1 MEIVHYENEKTSVIL
16 GKDYCP
22 NSAMKNEFQSE
33 MINVQ
38 MVKIELHGQKL
49 LNYQVD
55 HNAQFILFHLKIRN
69 IYGRRLL
76 IDSNDFY
83 VKFDGQGP
91 YPCEEFFNYPNQF
104 YDRFYLEP
112 YASKEGILIFVVSK
126 NCKKIMLSY
135 DEEYEDNCKMYK
147 LKYILS

>member
-1 MEIVHYENEKTSVIL
+1 MKIVHYENEKTSVIL

-33 MINVQ
+33 MINVV
-38 MVKIELHGQKL
+38 MEKIELHGQKL
-49 LNYQVD
+49 LNYEVD
-55 HNAQFILFHLKIRN
+55 ANAQFILFHLKIRN

-76 IDSNDFY
+76 IDINDFY

-91 YPCEEFFNYPNQF
+91 YPCEEYFNYPKQF
-104 YDRFYLEP
+104 TDRFYLEP
-112 YASKEGILIFVVSK
+112 YMVKEGVLIFIISK
-126 NCKKIMLSY
+126 TAKKIMLSY
-135 DEEYEDNCKMYK
+135 DEDFEDNLKMYK